1 MIAKSSGLLD
11 MKRCPTCNKTFT
23 DPGLSFC
30 IDDGTPLLPVV
41 SQDET
46 TVVSPSTAAS
56 SAPSSGAY
64 VPRDWQADYQPPGS
78 LPPPAQKRKTWP
90 WVVGILAVLLVGI
103 IGIGIA
109 AALIVPNMLR
119 AASNANRSNVNPA
132 RSANENS
139 NLNSTP
145 PANSNTDNLNHNTNT
160 TSGANESSTP
170 NANEEKVLADLT
182 TLEHEW
188 TVANIN
194 ADKQKLGR
202 ILADDYVGTSSD
214 GKSQGKAE
222 YLRTIERDNS
232 IEKWDFEDLKVDLKG
247 DRAALSGV
255 IKLRVRGEEVA
266 YTFTDKFVWR
276 DGRWQAVSSEVA
288 PVKPTTIGSKQ

>member
-1 MIAKSSGLLD
+1 

-23 DPGLSFC
+23 DPSLSFC
-30 IDDGTPLLPVV
+30 IDDGTPLLPIIP
-41 SQDET
+41 QDET

-56 SAPSSGAY
+56 SSQSSGAY

-78 LPPPAQKRKTWP
+78 LPPPARKRKLWP
-90 WVVGILAVLLVGI
+90 WVVGVLAVLFVGMITLV
-103 IGIGIA
+103 IA
-109 AALIVPNMLR
+109 VKLLAPGMMR
-119 AASNANRSNVNPA
+119 DRYNANRGNTSPQP
-132 RSANENS
+132 SANENS

-145 PANSNTDNLNHNTNT
+145 PGNSSTHSLNDNTNT
-160 TSGANESSTP
+160 VSGADETSSP
-170 NANEEKVLADLT
+170 NANEDKVLADLT
-182 TLEHEW
+182 ALEHEW
-188 TVANIN
+188 TVANVN

-222 YLRTIERDNS
+222 YLRTIERDSS
-232 IEKWDFEDLKVDLKG
+232 IEKWDFENLKVDVKG
-247 DRAALSGV
+247 DRATLTG
-255 IKLRVRGEEVA
+255 IIRLRIRGEEVA

-288 PVKPTTIGSKQ
+288 PVKLTAISSKQ